1 MQGQEVSNGNKEEK
15 RQNIRKRSEEAE
27 RWRNLAKRAKL
38 PKRLS
43 TDLKKLEDEGYTK
56 IQGTYEEPKENAS

>member
-15 RQNIRKRSEEAE
+15 GQNIRKRSEEAE
-27 RWRNLAKRAKL
+27 RWWNSAKRAEL

-43 TDLKKLEDEGYTK
+43 TDLKKIGR
-56 IQGTYEEPKENAS
+56 